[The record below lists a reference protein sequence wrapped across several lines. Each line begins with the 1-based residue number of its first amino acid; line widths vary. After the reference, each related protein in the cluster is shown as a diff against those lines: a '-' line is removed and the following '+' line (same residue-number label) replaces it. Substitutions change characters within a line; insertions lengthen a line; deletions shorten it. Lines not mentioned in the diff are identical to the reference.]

1 MPDTVDAAGGS
12 GSTLGPVMARHLV
25 TRVERTFGFVD
36 ISGFTKF
43 TDGRGDAAAV
53 AALADFRAAVR
64 DVSSR
69 HGVRIDK
76 WLGDGAMFVCVDT
89 APLVHAVLDIESRLV
104 EDAFPLPLRAGVASG
119 LVILFEGDDY
129 IGTPVNLASRLCV
142 EAAPGQV
149 LVTETVAQ
157 SAPGWVSC
165 STIGKLEVRGLADPV
180 AVVAITG
187 PAAAAS
193 STATASSSTGS

>member
-1 MPDTVDAAGGS
+1 
-12 GSTLGPVMARHLV
+12 MARPLV

-36 ISGFTKF
+36 ISGFTQF
-43 TDGRGDAAAV
+43 TDTRGDAAAV
-53 AALADFRAAVR
+53 AALSEFRSTVR
-64 DVSSR
+64 AVSSR

-89 APLVHAVLDIESRLV
+89 APLVHATLDVEARLID
-104 EDAFPLPLRAGVASG
+104 EHFPLPLRAGIASG

-149 LVTETVAQ
+149 LVTDVVAQ
-157 SAPGWVSC
+157 AAPGWVSC
-165 STIGKLEVRGLADPV
+165 SEVGELEVRGLADRV
-180 AVVAITG
+180 RVVSISGSASAST
-187 PAAAAS
+187 AAAAFR
-193 STATASSSTGS
+193 A